1 MEHAGYGA
9 FCEAAGA
16 ALENEAHLLGTTS
29 LDHLMSLES
38 RWHPNG
44 FAVFNLDDNHELGK
58 LRLHI
63 WPDGGRVVR
72 PDDAPIHTHVWHL
85 YSHILTGPYSETIYE
100 LSDPETEGSKEYH
113 SAAINYL
120 VDKNSFT
127 APSKAFLKV
136 VKTTHA
142 TGGGFHAVAA
152 DVPHETH
159 VGEDSFV
166 ATLLVTSDPRSAQ
179 ATMYSSEVIRSSSYE
194 RPLLTKA
201 QKMNLL
207 GRLEQELRSQ
217 AGYGK

>member
-9 FCEAAGA
+9 FCEAASA
-16 ALENEAHLLGTTS
+16 ALEQEAHLLGTTP
-29 LDHLMSLES
+29 LDRLISLES

-44 FAVFNLDDNHELGK
+44 FAVFHLDDYHKLGK

-63 WPDGGRVVR
+63 WPDSGRVVR

-85 YSHILTGPYSETIYE
+85 YSRILTGLYSETIYE
-100 LSDPETEGSKEYH
+100 LSDPEVAGSKEYN

-120 VDKNSFT
+120 VDKDSFT
-127 APSKAFLKV
+127 APSRAFLRM

-142 TGGGFHAVAA
+142 TNGGVHAVAA

-159 VGEDSFV
+159 VGEGSFV

-179 ATMYSSEVIRSSSYE
+179 ATMYSSEVIHSSSYE

-207 GRLEQELRSQ
+207 GRLEQELRGQ
-217 AGYGK
+217 TGCGK